1 MSLQVMRAD
10 DSVALAR
17 FIDVPWH
24 VHQGAGRRWV
34 PPLRVLVRKTLDRG
48 RDPFWRSAER
58 ALFIALRDGRP
69 VGRIAAIENRSHN
82 AHHGDRVG
90 FFGFFESVED
100 PDIASALLAEA
111 ESWLAERGLTA
122 MRGPMNPS
130 INHECGLLVEGFDAH
145 PVFMTPWSPPYYAR
159 LLEERGLVKERDL
172 LGFWIPTDPAHFE
185 LTPTIVRAAER
196 ARTRLG
202 RLTFQSLDAPGLLR
216 NAELCRQIFNDAWR
230 ENWAFVPIREEEFA
244 YLARELRPL
253 LAAQL
258 SFLAEVNGEPAGF
271 LVVIRDLNR
280 ILARVPSGRLFPT
293 GLLKLLMGVRR
304 IRHGRIVLLGIRER
318 YRGQHIFPLFVQELL
333 RRARHPSVAGIGA
346 EASWV
351 LEDNEGLIGPLAAMG
366 AAPYRRWR
374 IYKKDL

>member
-1 MSLQVMRAD
+1 M
-10 DSVALAR
+10 
-17 FIDVPWH
+17 
-24 VHQGAGRRWV
+24 
-34 PPLRVLVRKTLDRG
+34 
-48 RDPFWRSAER
+48 
-58 ALFIALRDGRP
+58 
-69 VGRIAAIENRSHN
+69 
-82 AHHGDRVG
+82 
-90 FFGFFESVED
+90 
-100 PDIASALLAEA
+100 
-111 ESWLAERGLTA
+111 
-122 MRGPMNPS
+122 
-130 INHECGLLVEGFDAH
+130 
-145 PVFMTPWSPPYYAR
+145 
-159 LLEERGLVKERDL
+159 KERDL

-216 NAELCRQIFNDAWR
+216 NADLCRQIFNDAWR
-230 ENWAFVPIREEEFA
+230 EKWGFVPIREEEFA

-253 LAAQL
+253 LATQL

-271 LVVIRDLNR
+271 LVVIRDLSP

-333 RRARHPSVAGIGA
+333 RRARNPSVAGIGA

-374 IYKKDL
+374 IYQKEL